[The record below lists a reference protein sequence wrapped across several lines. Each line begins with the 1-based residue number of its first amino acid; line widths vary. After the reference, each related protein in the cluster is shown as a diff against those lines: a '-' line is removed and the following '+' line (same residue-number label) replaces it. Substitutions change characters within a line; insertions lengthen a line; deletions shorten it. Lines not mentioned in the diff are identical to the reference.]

1 MSLANLYS
9 LKSAGIKD
17 NKYDDNGNI
26 IARKPG
32 PKPGSHH
39 ATIKLKKDGTPKQ
52 KPGPK
57 PGSKHKTNL
66 GN

>member
-1 MSLANLYS
+1 MIN
-9 LKSAGIKD
+9 GGVKD
-17 NKYDDNGNI
+17 QYDENGNI
-26 IARKPG
+26 IPRKRG

-39 ATIKLKKDGTPKQ
+39 ETIRLKIDGTPKQ

-57 PGSKHKTNL
+57 VGSKHKINS